1 MTARAEQKERTRE
14 RILGSA
20 ARLLRE
26 RGIAGAGVAE
36 VMKGA
41 TLTVG
46 GFYAHFASKEALID
60 ETLRR
65 TAATL
70 RDRLFARIEEK
81 PEEARAEVI
90 LKRYL
95 SAAHR
100 DDIERGCPFPAVV
113 GEVGTTASEHGAVL
127 AEQIEALASRIQA
140 LLPASG
146 ALPRRTVALGLVALM
161 VGGLSLS
168 RALRGTPLS
177 DEVIKAARALGGLAT
192 RGDVEGGGR

>member
-1 MTARAEQKERTRE
+1 MSSKAEQRE
-14 RILGSA
+14 KSHARILESA
-20 ARLLRE
+20 SRLLRA

-41 TLTVG
+41 SLTVG

-60 ETLRR
+60 AALAR
-65 TAATL
+65 TAAAT
-70 RDRLFARIEEK
+70 RERLFARIEEK
-81 PEEARAEVI
+81 PEAARAEII

-100 DDIERGCPFPAVV
+100 DDLESGCALPAVV
-113 GEVGTTASEHGAVL
+113 GEVGTTAGAHCETLSEQV
-127 AEQIEALASRIQA
+127 EALASGIEA

-146 ALPRRTVALGLVALM
+146 AIPRRYVALGLIALM

-177 DEVIKAARALGGLAT
+177 DEVLKASRALGALAT
-192 RGDVEGGGR
+192 RGK

>member
-1 MTARAEQKERTRE
+1 MSARAEQKERTHE
-14 RILGSA
+14 RILESA
-20 ARLLRE
+20 SRLLRE

-36 VMKGA
+36 VMRGA
-41 TLTVG
+41 SLTVG
-46 GFYAHFASKEALID
+46 GFYAHFVSKEALID
-60 ETLRR
+60 EAIRR
-65 TAATL
+65 TATSL

-81 PEEARAEVI
+81 PEAARAEVI

-100 DDIERGCPFPAVV
+100 DDLERGCPFPAVV
-113 GEVGTTASEHGAVL
+113 GEVGTTANTHAEAL
-127 AEQIEALASRIQA
+127 AEQIGAMASGIEA
-140 LLPASG
+140 LLPATG

-177 DEVIKAARALGGLAT
+177 DEVLKASRALGALAT
-192 RGDVEGGGR
+192 RGASET